1 MSLHK
6 NNRDDLLIT
15 RISLASYQLLLQS
28 VIVNNIP
35 LVQSLANK
43 SFPLQCNFPFFAN
56 EMTERCV
63 NVHVKQHFLHH
74 D

>member
-6 NNRDDLLIT
+6 NNRNDPLIT
-15 RISLASYQLLLQS
+15 RISLASYQPWLQS

-35 LVQSLANK
+35 MVQSLANE
-43 SFPLQCNFPFFAN
+43 SFPLQCNFPFFVN
-56 EMTERCV
+56 EVIERCV
-63 NVHVKQHFLHH
+63 NVHVKQHVLHN